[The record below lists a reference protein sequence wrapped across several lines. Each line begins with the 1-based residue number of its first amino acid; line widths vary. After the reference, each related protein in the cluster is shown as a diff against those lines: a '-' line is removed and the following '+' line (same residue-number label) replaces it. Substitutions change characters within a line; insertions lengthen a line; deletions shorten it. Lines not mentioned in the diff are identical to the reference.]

1 MKQLFKYLR
10 TFNMLGLYLVILT
23 VVVLLDTQ
31 QLANSAVTYNIKA
44 RPTVLRSVRSLNSSP
59 IQSSN
64 AYNPHSILKLNSNND
79 LTLSLEEYK
88 ERSIDGE
95 QAEVKPNVIHIP
107 SVSKSSSPRNK
118 IMKHSDELNAFDEF
132 VDLLTTSTRTVC
144 HPESLHSPDK
154 YSCLILTNRCIS
166 LTIRSRKSTRRC
178 TRHLE
183 KGYDIQPAIE
193 KRINEKELKSDAR
206 RVAMMQRENNKSMY
220 TDVRGLGKEVAMT
233 VKMNHEKV
241 KKTRYRDISTTDQ
254 NKNNT
259 RIESKENNSDGRHD
273 MMEETADKGEEQT
286 KGMMKNVSNKHQLIN
301 NYKSSPYSITLKVD
315 TYTTF
320 QKEVKELLLFPR
332 HTPVHSPPQTLKLT
346 IILDLAGLNSL
357 HKYEIISKF
366 LKVMRRDLI
375 SRGYQLVRSSADA
388 THLLPLL
395 LQEHLHPPFPILT
408 LWRYVR

>member
-1 MKQLFKYLR
+1 MKTPQEK
-10 TFNMLGLYLVILT
+10 
-23 VVVLLDTQ
+23 
-31 QLANSAVTYNIKA
+31 
-44 RPTVLRSVRSLNSSP
+44 
-59 IQSSN
+59 
-64 AYNPHSILKLNSNND
+64 NPDSIRQLNSNND

-95 QAEVKPNVIHIP
+95 NAEVKPNVIHVT

-144 HPESLHSPDK
+144 HPESLHSRETAHSPEK
-154 YSCLILTNRCIS
+154 YRCMILTNRCIS

-183 KGYDIQPAIE
+183 AGYDIQPAIE
-193 KRINEKELKSDAR
+193 RRINEKELKFDAR

-220 TDVRGLGKEVAMT
+220 TDVRGFGKEVAMT
-233 VKMNHEKV
+233 VKMNHEKN
-241 KKTRYRDISTTDQ
+241 KKTIDKDISTIDQ
-254 NKNNT
+254 NKNT
-259 RIESKENNSDGRHD
+259 RIDGKEKSDGRHE
-273 MMEETADKGEEQT
+273 MMEETADKDEEKT
-286 KGMMKNVSNKHQLIN
+286 KGKNVSSKNQLIN
-301 NYKSSPYSITLKVD
+301 NYKSSPYSITLTVD

-366 LKVMRRDLI
+366 LKVMRRDLNG
-375 SRGYQLVRSSADA
+375 RGYQLVRSSADA